1 MSNHS
6 YLLKVSMNMEEIM
19 SKNELNVEKKFI
31 LGGVHHVTAITS
43 SAQHIYEFFTNILG
57 LQLAKVTVNQ
67 DDYETYHLY
76 FTDENGAA
84 GTDMTFFDFPNIPK
98 GNKGTNSI
106 QRASFRVPSDQSL
119 IYWQNRFNQA
129 GVKHGAIKAR
139 FGKKYLEFE
148 DFDGQQYQL
157 ISDENN
163 QGIASGQPWQKSN
176 VEASHAITGLGPVF
190 VATDNL
196 ELLDLVLDSVLGF
209 SKTAQSG
216 NFHLYE
222 VGLGGNGGSI
232 IIEEDTSSSPAIEG
246 YGSIHHLALRVK
258 DQESLNYWIDRLK
271 SFRLPQS
278 GLVDRF
284 YFQSEYFRV
293 APQILFEIATD
304 GPGFWVDETKDKAGL
319 QLSLP
324 PHLFPGDEATKAQ
337 AAAKLRPLD
346 TTDARSKRTA
356 EWKINDIIY

>member
-1 MSNHS
+1 MAN
-6 YLLKVSMNMEEIM
+6 
-19 SKNELNVEKKFI
+19 NELYIKEQFQLKGI
-31 LGGVHHVTAITS
+31 HHVTAITS
-43 SAQHIYEFFTNILG
+43 SAQHIYEFFSNILG

-67 DDYETYHLY
+67 DDYQTYHLY

-98 GNKGTNSI
+98 GSKGTNSI
-106 QRASFRVPSDQSL
+106 QRTSFRVPSNQSL
-119 IYWQNRFNQA
+119 VYWQNRFNEAGIKHQA
-129 GVKHGAIKAR
+129 IQMR
-139 FGKKYLEFE
+139 FDKQYLEFE

-163 QGIASGQPWQKSN
+163 LGVASGQPWKQSN
-176 VEASHAITGLGPVF
+176 VSLEHAITGLGPVF
-190 VATDNL
+190 VAVNNL
-196 ELLDLVLDSVLGF
+196 ELITLALESVLGF
-209 SKTAQSG
+209 RKTAQAG
-216 NFHLYE
+216 NLHLYE

-232 IIEEDTSSSPAIEG
+232 IIEEDTNSSPAIEG

-258 DQESLNYWIDRLK
+258 DQEGLNYWINRLK

-304 GPGFWVDETKDKAGL
+304 GPGFWVDEAKEKAGL

-324 PHLFPGDEATKAQ
+324 PHLFPDDEATKAQ

-346 TTDARSKRTA
+346 TADARSKRTV
-356 EWKINDIIY
+356 EWKITDIIR

>member
-1 MSNHS
+1 
-6 YLLKVSMNMEEIM
+6 M
-19 SKNELNVEKKFI
+19 SKLKIDKQFI
-31 LGGVHHVTAITS
+31 LGGIHHVTAITS
-43 SAQHIYEFFTNILG
+43 SAQQIYEFFTNILG

-106 QRASFRVPSDQSL
+106 QRTSFRVPSNQSL
-119 IYWQNRFNQA
+119 IYWQTRFKSA
-129 GVKHGAIKAR
+129 GVKHGIIQIR
-139 FGKKYLEFE
+139 FGQQYLEFE

-163 QGIASGQPWQKSN
+163 HGIASGQPWGKSN
-176 VEASHAITGLGPVF
+176 VEAQHAITGLGPVF
-190 VATDNL
+190 VAVNNL
-196 ELLDLVLDSVLGF
+196 EEINLVLETVLGF
-209 SKTAQSG
+209 RKTKQID

-232 IIEEDTSSSPAIEG
+232 IIEENLTDALANEG
-246 YGSIHHLALRVK
+246 YGNVHHLALRVK
-258 DQESLNYWIDRLK
+258 NQDALNYWISRLK
-271 SFRLPQS
+271 SFNLPQS
-278 GLVDRF
+278 GLIDRF
-284 YFQSEYFRV
+284 YFQSEYFRI

-304 GPGFWVDETKDKAGL
+304 GPGFWIDEDKDQAGL

-324 PHLFPGDEATKAQ
+324 PHLFPNGEAIKAG
-337 AAAKLRPLD
+337 ATTKLRPLN
-346 TTDARSKRTA
+346 TEDARTMRTT
-356 EWKINDIIY
+356 EWSISDIIK